1 MQVEENDNNETYRK
15 LSDSM
20 DINLTENVKS
30 LDSFF
35 TENNEKYT
43 FDEVPTIDKNK
54 NKLIGNVKNL
64 NSEKIFDQVYAFDE
78 FNDNFALI

>member
-1 MQVEENDNNETYRK
+1 
-15 LSDSM
+15 M

-54 NKLIGNVKNL
+54 NKLIGNVKKSEIVKRFSIKSMHLMNL
-64 NSEKIFDQVYAFDE
+64 TIISP
-78 FNDNFALI
+78 